1 MVNCGQR
8 KVREIHGRPMLIA
21 NLVSKFT
28 SRYSIVSDI
37 TKRYSPLGSAPLPSS
52 SVSLYLQMSLHNLIF
67 SLKPKQ
73 SSSSSPPHPLDIIKF
88 NVAPVTT
95 TAAYPQSLLP
105 MSGQCVCGYKTA

>member
-37 TKRYSPLGSAPLPSS
+37 TKRYSPLGSAPLLLR
-52 SVSLYLQMSLHNLIF
+52 VSLSTVV
-67 SLKPKQ
+67 
-73 SSSSSPPHPLDIIKF
+73 
-88 NVAPVTT
+88 VA
-95 TAAYPQSLLP
+95 
-105 MSGQCVCGYKTA
+105 